1 MGSYV
6 ADDIALVLQATL
18 QNVLRVV
25 LQMEM
30 QVLSRA
36 ELQVV
41 LQITNEHTLR
51 FVLPPP
57 SLGTLNPGSPMC

>member
-6 ADDIALVLQATL
+6 ADDIVLVLKATL

-25 LQMEM
+25 LQMKM
-30 QVLSRA
+30 QVLSQA

-41 LQITNEHTLR
+41 LQITNEHTLG

-57 SLGTLNPGSPMC
+57 SPG